1 MKRFL
6 LLGATA
12 LMFAFSANA
21 GGSEDLEL
29 FKASNSS
36 VSNMQFLQDSNYV
49 TFDVYN
55 NGYPWSAQ
63 FNPPTWYAPSKGKNE
78 AFEISFD
85 AKYVGDGIDDDGKGN
100 ITFIQGRQ
108 FGGYS
113 GNFTEICSSLGI
125 EEVDAAWKI
134 QNEVDQ
140 LIVETYTSAAD
151 DFGGGRLT
159 RNVNFYPTKD
169 WQHFSMTGTL
179 GRHAADSVDLSI
191 EFGRVAGTY
200 SIKNFVFRVD
210 GAVFAAY
217 FVNEDEL
224 LEYDA
229 EIDGIY
235 YVFSDTNAF
244 VTCKT
249 SIYNDY
255 SGDVVIPNT
264 VTYNDNIY
272 TVTSIYEY
280 AFYECTNLTSV
291 TIPNSVTTIG
301 EGAFIECTN
310 LTSVTI
316 PNSVTTIGDGAFFE
330 CTNLTSVTI
339 PNSVTTIGN
348 YAFWKCTSLTSVTI
362 PNSVT
367 TIGEYAFYECTN
379 LTSVTIPNSVT
390 TIGNYAFW
398 KCTSLTSVTI
408 PNSVTTIGEYAF
420 YECTNLTSVT
430 IPNSVTTIGNYAFW
444 KCTSLT
450 SVTIPNS
457 VTTIGVGAFCDCTNL
472 TSVTIHNSVTTIG
485 EGAFYECTN
494 LTSVTIPN
502 SVTTIGKS
510 AFQKCTSLT
519 SVTIGNSVKSIG
531 SKAFYR
537 CPLTFVTIPISV
549 DTIGQNAFNS
559 SYAAFYCEANSKPNN
574 WSYGY
579 NNQYDYYY
587 SWNSNSGNVIWGSFV
602 DNDIVYQKNLIYNYI
617 TDNYDYSDSLV
628 SLIKYVGDSSVLEI
642 PTSATHNS
650 VVYHITSINN
660 KAFSDCAN
668 ITSITLGDSWKT
680 IGPEAFC
687 NCKSLTSIVIPNSV
701 TSVDENAFSGCTS
714 LTSISIPNSVISIGQ
729 NVFDGCYGLTS
740 ISIPN
745 SVINIGSSAFKDCIN
760 LTIYCQAK
768 IKHSNWDEDWNIS
781 GCPVVWGVNF
791 NSVTVKS
798 DNNEYG
804 FVSGTGVYINNYTL
818 TLTATPTN
826 GYHFVSWSDGNTEN
840 PRTIKVN
847 DDLELTALFSDTYR
861 ITASAQNGTIA
872 YDTIYH
878 EGDTAT
884 ITATPITG
892 YHFAG
897 WNDGNTE
904 NPRIIVVAKDYT
916 FEARF
921 ELNTYSITATSEN
934 GIVTGTANYNYGTI
948 ATLNATPNA
957 GYRFVKWSDG
967 VTDNPRTINV
977 IEDIMLTAVFEAVAT
992 SISETAAQIN
1002 IYAADKTIVIE
1013 NATEE
1018 IRVYDAMGR
1027 LICRD
1032 AINRVR
1038 ATLTVETTG
1047 VYIVKIGSTAKR
1059 VVVN

>member
-316 PNSVTTIGDGAFFE
+316 PNSVTTIGDGAFF
-330 CTNLTSVTI
+330 
-339 PNSVTTIGN
+339 
-348 YAFWKCTSLTSVTI
+348 
-362 PNSVT
+362 
-367 TIGEYAFYECTN
+367 
-379 LTSVTIPNSVT
+379 
-390 TIGNYAFW
+390 
-398 KCTSLTSVTI
+398 
-408 PNSVTTIGEYAF
+408 
-420 YECTNLTSVT
+420 ECTNLTSVT